1 MHYKKKLRQNRRSA
15 YIFIPMRMR
24 NNLIN
29 GLLLVLFAWV
39 GFALANPVERT
50 IQRAVSENK
59 LIAFYFKSRFCP
71 YCSQVEDFVFYDEEV
86 SKKLRNF
93 LFVELDIRSEEGS
106 KLARR
111 FGVPGTPTL
120 VIYDPKRDRVVSLI
134 FGSRPKR
141 DYLNAIDRAC
151 KLYSMKTC

>member
-1 MHYKKKLRQNRRSA
+1 
-15 YIFIPMRMR
+15 MRMR
-24 NNLIN
+24 SNPIN
-29 GLLLVLFAWV
+29 SLFLVLFAWV
-39 GFALANPVERT
+39 GFALANPVEQT

-59 LIAFYFKSRFCP
+59 LIAFYFKSQFCP
-71 YCSQVEDFVFYDEEV
+71 YCSQVEEFVFSDEEV

-111 FGVPGTPTL
+111 FGVPGTPTF

-134 FGSRPKR
+134 FGSRPKG
-141 DYLNAIDRAC
+141 DYLNVINRVC
-151 KLYSMKTC
+151 KLYSIKTC

>member
-1 MHYKKKLRQNRRSA
+1 M
-15 YIFIPMRMR
+15 M

-29 GLLLVLFAWV
+29 GFLLVLFAWI
-39 GFALANPVERT
+39 GLALANSVERT

-59 LIAFYFKSRFCP
+59 LIAFYFKNQVCP

-120 VIYDPKRDRVVSLI
+120 VIYDPKQDRVVSLI
-134 FGSRPKR
+134 FGSRPKD
-141 DYLNAIDRAC
+141 DYLNVINRVC
-151 KLYSMKTC
+151 KLYNIKTC

>member
-1 MHYKKKLRQNRRSA
+1 V
-15 YIFIPMRMR
+15 YIFFVMR

-29 GLLLVLFAWV
+29 GLFLVLFAWV
-39 GFALANPVERT
+39 GFVFANQVEQT

-59 LIAFYFKSRFCP
+59 LIAFYFKNQICP
-71 YCSQVEDFVFYDEEV
+71 YCSQVEDFVFSDEEV

-111 FGVPGTPTL
+111 FGVPGTPTF
-120 VIYDPKRDRVVSLI
+120 VIYDPKQDRVVSLI
-134 FGSRPKR
+134 FGSRPKG
-141 DYLNAIDRAC
+141 DYLNVINRAC
-151 KLYSMKTC
+151 KLYSIKTC

>member
-1 MHYKKKLRQNRRSA
+1 MLCTL
-15 YIFIPMRMR
+15 
-24 NNLIN
+24 NLIN
-29 GLLLVLFAWV
+29 GFLLVLFAWV
-39 GFALANPVERT
+39 GFALANLVEQT

-59 LIAFYFKSRFCP
+59 LIAFYFKSQFCP
-71 YCSQVEDFVFYDEEV
+71 HCSQVEEFVFSDEEV

-120 VIYDPKRDRVVSLI
+120 VI
-134 FGSRPKR
+134 
-141 DYLNAIDRAC
+141 
-151 KLYSMKTC
+151 

>member
-1 MHYKKKLRQNRRSA
+1 
-15 YIFIPMRMR
+15 MR

-29 GLLLVLFAWV
+29 GLFLVFFAWV

-50 IQRAVSENK
+50 IQRAVSEKK
-59 LIAFYFKSRFCP
+59 LIAFYFKSQFCP
-71 YCSQVEDFVFYDEEV
+71 YCSQVEDFVFSDEEV

-134 FGSRPKR
+134 FGSRLKG
-141 DYLNAIDRAC
+141 DYLNVINKVC
-151 KLYSMKTC
+151 KLYGIKTC

>member
-1 MHYKKKLRQNRRSA
+1 
-15 YIFIPMRMR
+15 MRMR

-29 GLLLVLFAWV
+29 GFFLVLFAWV
-39 GFALANPVERT
+39 GFALASPVEQT

-59 LIAFYFKSRFCP
+59 LIAFYFKNQFCP

-111 FGVPGTPTL
+111 FGVPGTPTF
-120 VIYDPKRDRVVSLI
+120 VIYDPKQNRVVSLI
-134 FGSRPKR
+134 FGSRPKE
-141 DYLNAIDRAC
+141 DYLNVINRVC
-151 KLYSMKTC
+151 KLYRIKTC

>member
-1 MHYKKKLRQNRRSA
+1 
-15 YIFIPMRMR
+15 MR

-29 GLLLVLFAWV
+29 GLFLVLFAWV
-39 GFALANPVERT
+39 GFVFADPVEQA

-59 LIAFYFKSRFCP
+59 LIAFYFKSQFCP
-71 YCSQVEDFVFYDEEV
+71 YCSQVEDFVLSDEEI
-86 SKKLRNF
+86 SEKLRNF

-120 VIYDPKRDRVVSLI
+120 VIYHPKQDRVVSLI
-134 FGSRPKR
+134 FGSRPKG
-141 DYLNAIDRAC
+141 DYLKVINRAC
-151 KLYSMKTC
+151 KLYGIKTC

>member
-1 MHYKKKLRQNRRSA
+1 MISK
-15 YIFIPMRMR
+15 
-24 NNLIN
+24 LIN
-29 GLLLVLFAWV
+29 SLFLLLFAWV

-50 IQRAVSENK
+50 IQRAVAENK
-59 LIAFYFKSRFCP
+59 LTAFYFKSQFCP

-111 FGVPGTPTL
+111 FGVPGTPTF

-151 KLYSMKTC
+151 RLYNIKNC

>member
-1 MHYKKKLRQNRRSA
+1 
-15 YIFIPMRMR
+15 MRMKS
-24 NNLIN
+24 NLIN
-29 GLLLVLFAWV
+29 GLFLVLFAWV

-59 LIAFYFKSRFCP
+59 LIAFYFKSQFCP
-71 YCSQVEDFVFYDEEV
+71 YCSQVEDFVFSDEEV
-86 SKKLRNF
+86 QKKLRNF

-134 FGSRPKR
+134 FGSRPKG
-141 DYLNAIDRAC
+141 DYLNTINKAC
-151 KLYSMKTC
+151 KLYSIKTC